1 MSEILRTVRLDVGY
15 EGKAVISGV
24 EIEALRGQTICLIG
38 PNGAGKSTILRTLSG
53 MLAPVEGTV
62 YIKGEDLRTVKISAL
77 SRTMAVVLTEK
88 RNMDM
93 TTAYEVAAMGRM
105 P

>member
-1 MSEILRTVRLDVGY
+1 MSEILRTARLDVGY

-62 YIKGEDLRTVKISAL
+62 YIKGEDLRTVPHHGCGADGK
-77 SRTMAVVLTEK
+77 TEHGHDH
-88 RNMDM
+88 RL
-93 TTAYEVAAMGRM
+93 
-105 P
+105 